1 MKKTLLSLF
10 MVSVSFAVVGE
21 EARYTM
27 DDLKA
32 LNGSKNWN
40 ELLAHAEDI
49 RPSQRNS
56 EWESLVQN
64 AALGAFE
71 HYVASGAKDD
81 AIGLGQQLILSYPFL
96 SQSKS
101 FTHQFSK
108 ELVPAAQPCIQYAI
122 EGCVENYGQLLS
134 TLAPSAE
141 VSYEE
146 GTKVF
151 QNVSKSLSVPF
162 FAAAVQQAE
171 NYCADENVANALL
184 YTLDRPNNT
193 NFALAKEVAT
203 QRCANTALTNF
214 ENYIIESQTVREA
227 LCPTYL
233 SKGHVK
239 GLMKKVCQS

>member
-101 FTHQFSK
+101 FTLQFL
-108 ELVPAAQPCIQYAI
+108 ERAGAC
-122 EGCVENYGQLLS
+122 S
-134 TLAPSAE
+134 TTMYSICDRGMCGKLWSA
-141 VSYEE
+141 S
-146 GTKVF
+146 
-151 QNVSKSLSVPF
+151 
-162 FAAAVQQAE
+162 
-171 NYCADENVANALL
+171 
-184 YTLDRPNNT
+184 
-193 NFALAKEVAT
+193 
-203 QRCANTALTNF
+203 
-214 ENYIIESQTVREA
+214 
-227 LCPTYL
+227 
-233 SKGHVK
+233 
-239 GLMKKVCQS
+239 

>member
-40 ELLAHAEDI
+40 ELLAHAEAI

-101 FTHQFSK
+101 FTQQFSK

-122 EGCVENYGQLLS
+122 EGCVENYGQLLN

-162 FAAAVQQAE
+162 LQQQCSKLRTTVQMKTSQMR
-171 NYCADENVANALL
+171 CSTPWTDQIIPTSLWRKRLL
-184 YTLDRPNNT
+184 H
-193 NFALAKEVAT
+193 KGV
-203 QRCANTALTNF
+203 LT
-214 ENYIIESQTVREA
+214 
-227 LCPTYL
+227 P
-233 SKGHVK
+233 H
-239 GLMKKVCQS
+239 